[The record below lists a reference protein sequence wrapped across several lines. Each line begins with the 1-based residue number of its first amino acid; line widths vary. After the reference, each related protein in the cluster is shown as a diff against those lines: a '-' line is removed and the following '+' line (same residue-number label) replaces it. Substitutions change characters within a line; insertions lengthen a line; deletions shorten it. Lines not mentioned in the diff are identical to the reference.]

1 MSDLQLIE
9 AVKSGDIAGV
19 EAQLGA
25 GANPDQQDEQGWTS
39 LCWAA
44 GKGDVALVR
53 ALLDAGADVFNTG
66 RDLRT
71 PYMIALAAGHAEA
84 VKMLRAAEDEAQP
97 ERARPERLYCKAY
110 TLSSLRQFPALAEK
124 IDSSAASGDG
134 DGQAAS
140 GAKPADEDVLF
151 IHQDY
156 TVTKSMWHG
165 EDVVFDGDAPQ
176 WREFCEATLGFKV
189 PDDIDL
195 IAPPASAEQEK
206 AAS

>member
-9 AVKSGDIAGV
+9 AVKSGDLAGV

-25 GANPDQQDEQGWTS
+25 GADPDQRDDQGWTP

-53 ALLDAGADVFNTG
+53 ALLDAGADAFATG

-84 VKMLRAAEDEAQP
+84 VRMLRAAEDEARP
-97 ERARPERLYCKAY
+97 DRERPERLYCKAY
-110 TLSSLRQFPALAEK
+110 PLASLKQFPALAEK
-124 IDSSAASGDG
+124 VDASAASGNG
-134 DGQAAS
+134 DGQAAGGS
-140 GAKPADEDVLF
+140 KLADEDVVF

-156 TVTKSMWHG
+156 SVTRSMWHG
-165 EDVVFDGDAPQ
+165 EDVVFDGAAPQ
-176 WREFCEATLGFKV
+176 WREFCETTLGFKV
-189 PDDIDL
+189 PDDLDL
-195 IAPPASAEQEK
+195 IAPPADAAQEQ
-206 AAS
+206 AAT

>member
-9 AVKSGDIAGV
+9 AIKSGDLAGV

-25 GANPDQQDEQGWTS
+25 GANSNQQDEQGWTP

-53 ALLDAGADVFNTG
+53 ALLDAGADVSATG

-84 VKMLRAAEDEAQP
+84 VKMLRAAEDEARP
-97 ERARPERLYCKAY
+97 ERERPERLYCKAY
-110 TLSSLRQFPALAEK
+110 PLSNLMQFPALAEK
-124 IDSSAASGDG
+124 LDSSAAS
-134 DGQAAS
+134 
-140 GAKPADEDVLF
+140 ADEEILF

-156 TVTKSMWHG
+156 SVTKSMWHG

-176 WREFCEATLGFKV
+176 WREFCETTLGFKV
-189 PDDIDL
+189 PDDLDL

-206 AAS
+206 AIA

>member
-9 AVKSGDIAGV
+9 AVKSGDLAGV

-25 GANPDQQDEQGWTS
+25 GTNPDQQDEQGWTP

-44 GKGDVALVR
+44 GKGDVALLG
-53 ALLDAGADVFNTG
+53 ALLDAGADVFATG

-84 VKMLRAAEDEAQP
+84 VKMLRAAEDEAHP

-110 TLSSLRQFPALAEK
+110 PLSSLEQFPALAERV
-124 IDSSAASGDG
+124 DSSAASGDG
-134 DGQAAS
+134 QTAG

-165 EDVVFDGDAPQ
+165 EDVVFDGNAPQ
-176 WREFCEATLGFKV
+176 WREFCETTLGFKV
-189 PDDIDL
+189 PDDLDL
-195 IAPPASAEQEK
+195 IAPPASAEQKK
-206 AAS
+206 AAG